1 MKNPSRPPD
10 CVLLFSGGI
19 DSTTLLW
26 DLRNQGRHPHLL
38 SFDYGQRHRV
48 ELKAARTIARITSCP
63 NDTVALP
70 TWLFQGSSQTSDEI
84 SVPHGHYAAES
95 MKLTVVPNRNMVML
109 SLAGAL
115 ALSLKC
121 KDIFYAAHSGD
132 HAIYPDCRPEFVEI
146 LRRAF
151 LMASWSELMLNAPYI
166 MWPKKMIVQQGASLD
181 VPYELTYSCYEG
193 AELHCG
199 KCGTCTE
206 RREAFELA
214 GIPDPTK
221 YTA

>member
-1 MKNPSRPPD
+1 
-10 CVLLFSGGI
+10 
-19 DSTTLLW
+19 
-26 DLRNQGRHPHLL
+26 
-38 SFDYGQRHRV
+38 V